1 MNTQNILD
9 LFDNCIFDGELTE
22 DNFWY
27 KIVDQLPNT
36 CCCKFE
42 HGASKMVIIP
52 EGADYVIKIPFTGQ
66 EESVYDGYDEDGYDE
81 YHQEYIDFDNSIYGD
96 GWDYCLTEAVH
107 YNKAKRNNVEKIF
120 CKTRCIGK
128 VSGHPI
134 YIQERAET
142 YYSYKNKN
150 MQSRSRK
157 SKTPKEVENICVKK
171 RFSQFNIRW
180 QTDVYNY
187 YGEKIFNKFM
197 DFIKKERIQDLHS
210 DNIGY
215 LGARPVILDYSGWF
229 E

>member
-9 LFDNCIFDGELTE
+9 LFNNCIFDGELTE

-27 KIVDQLPNT
+27 KIVDQLPNA
-36 CCCKFE
+36 CCFRFE

-52 EGADYVIKIPFTGQ
+52 KGADYVIKIPFTGQ
-66 EESVYDGYDEDGYDE
+66 EETTYDDYDDDY
-81 YHQEYIDFDNSIYGD
+81 YQEFIDFNYSLYGD

-107 YNKAKRNNVEKIF
+107 YNKAKRKNIEKIF

-134 YIQERAET
+134 YIQERAED
-142 YYSYKNKN
+142 YYSHRSKNA
-150 MQSRSRK
+150 QSKSSRK
-157 SKTPKEVENICVKK
+157 SKTSKEIENICREN
-171 RFSQFNIRW
+171 RFSQFNIKW

-187 YGEKIFNKFM
+187 YGEKIFNRFM
-197 DFIKKERIQDLHS
+197 DFIKKECIQDLHS
-210 DNIGY
+210 GNIGY